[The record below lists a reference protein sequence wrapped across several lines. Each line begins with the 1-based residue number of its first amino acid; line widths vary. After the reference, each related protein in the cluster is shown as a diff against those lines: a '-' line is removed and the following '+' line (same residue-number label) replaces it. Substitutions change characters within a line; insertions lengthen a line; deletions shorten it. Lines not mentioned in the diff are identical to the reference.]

1 VLHPLFLS
9 VCQEL
14 DRADVRWCL
23 LRVPADLA
31 APEGDIDLL
40 VAGTDVKYAR
50 RALTALGFVQMP
62 RPGTSLHFLSYHRP
76 TDRWLWLHVVTTLA
90 FGPYHALRTGAE
102 VGCLTR
108 AVACGPMTVLAPDDA
123 FWALLLHCLLDKGG
137 VAERHRARLRT
148 QAECARTD
156 TPLARLVGAVC
167 PPTLTPERLVECARQ
182 GDWEAL
188 ESFARALEESWLR
201 RQPIAAREKLAY
213 RAAHLRDSLR
223 TRSARRGLS
232 VAVLGPDGAGKSTLC
247 AALASSFVLPVR
259 SMYMGL
265 TGGALR
271 YADRVR
277 IPGVR
282 LLLRLCVHWA
292 RYLTA
297 RFHQARGRLVVID
310 RYVYDAVAPHPQR
323 LGLLRRASR
332 WVDGRSCPPPD
343 MTVVLDVPGA
353 QMYARKGAYTPEML
367 EEWRQ
372 HFLTLGRRVPGL
384 EVVDATRPAA
394 VVQADVTERIWLRYA
409 ARWRGARSHSVRAHG

>member
-1 VLHPLFLS
+1 
-9 VCQEL
+9 
-14 DRADVRWCL
+14 
-23 LRVPADLA
+23 
-31 APEGDIDLL
+31 
-40 VAGTDVKYAR
+40 
-50 RALTALGFVQMP
+50 
-62 RPGTSLHFLSYHRP
+62 
-76 TDRWLWLHVVTTLA
+76 
-90 FGPYHALRTGAE
+90 
-102 VGCLTR
+102 
-108 AVACGPMTVLAPDDA
+108 
-123 FWALLLHCLLDKGG
+123 
-137 VAERHRARLRT
+137 
-148 QAECARTD
+148 
-156 TPLARLVGAVC
+156 
-167 PPTLTPERLVECARQ
+167 
-182 GDWEAL
+182 
-188 ESFARALEESWLR
+188 
-201 RQPIAAREKLAY
+201 
-213 RAAHLRDSLR
+213 
-223 TRSARRGLS
+223 
-232 VAVLGPDGAGKSTLC
+232 VLGPDGAGKSTLC

-310 RYVYDAVAPHPQR
+310 RYVYDAVAPHPQP